1 MLPLLQ
7 LSSAQAAAHHRVAVT
22 VHPVSKVLAGHAN
35 DTPLPALQIRVVDKI
50 PLLHRPLAI
59 NTPVLAQVSS
69 EGQENMPRRSL
80 EIPCCEK
87 WAILGLNQ

>member
-22 VHPVSKVLAGHAN
+22 VHPVDKVLAGHAN

-69 EGQENMPRRSL
+69 EGQ
-80 EIPCCEK
+80 
-87 WAILGLNQ
+87 